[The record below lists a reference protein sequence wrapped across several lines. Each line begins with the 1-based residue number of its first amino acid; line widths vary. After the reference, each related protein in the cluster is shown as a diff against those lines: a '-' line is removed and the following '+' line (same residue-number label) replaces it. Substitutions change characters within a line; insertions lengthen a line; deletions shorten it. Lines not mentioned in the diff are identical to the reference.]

1 MLLQVISECSTETQ
15 PADIGSI
22 METILPLVISVV
34 SLVLTLSIAVIAYF
48 IKRYIQK
55 TDEEND
61 EIKRQLTTI
70 YDKLSHMIDELQ
82 GTIHRIWTRME
93 KDQVVWTE
101 KFKRIDSDMERINK
115 DIEKLK
121 NKIRGNE

>member
-101 KFKRIDSDMERINK
+101 KFKRIDSDMARINK